1 MDRLIEIIIV
11 CSLAIIAAYI
21 VYRFLGKKTRRK
33 RGLRIADTPAVVV
46 SIKKIAELA
55 TACFF
60 EEKILVEKKA
70 NAVVDNKIGELIAG
84 VAKNDAIIEDELC
97 LIAKGQVRAG
107 YDLRELSENDLKYEN
122 NTLTIKLPEV
132 KILEVII
139 NPKGWDF
146 YVEEGPWSD
155 EQIRTIKS
163 KAKEL
168 VKADALENG
177 ILEKAAKSGAD
188 KIKALMLSLGYKN
201 IIIS

>member
-1 MDRLIEIIIV
+1 MDRLIEIIII
-11 CSLAIIAAYI
+11 CSLAIIAAYV

-70 NAVVDNKIGELIAG
+70 NTVVDNKIGELLAG
-84 VAKNDAIIEDELC
+84 VAKKDAIIEDELC

-155 EQIRTIKS
+155 EQIRSIKS

-177 ILEKAAKSGAD
+177 ILEKAAKSGAG

-201 IIIS
+201 VIIN

>member
-11 CSLAIIAAYI
+11 CALVIIAAYI
-21 VYRFLGKKTRRK
+21 VYRFLSKRPLRK
-33 RGLRIADTPAVVV
+33 RGWKIADTPAVVV

-70 NAVVDNKIGELIAG
+70 KAVVDNKVGDFIAG
-84 VAKNDAIIEDELC
+84 LAKKDALIEDELC

-107 YDLRELSENDLKYEN
+107 YDLRDLSEGDVSFEN
-122 NTLTIKLPEV
+122 NILTIKLPEV

-146 YVEEGPWSD
+146 YVEEGLWSD
-155 EQIRTIKS
+155 EQIRNIKS

-168 VKADALENG
+168 VKTDALENG

-188 KIKALMLSLGYKN
+188 KIKALMLSLGFKN
-201 IIIS
+201 VVVK

>member
-1 MDRLIEIIIV
+1 MRDIIII
-11 CSLAIIAAYI
+11 CLLAIIAAFLI
-21 VYRFLGKKTRRK
+21 YRFALRKPRRK
-33 RGLRIADTPAVVV
+33 KGHRIADIPAVVT
-46 SIKKIAELA
+46 SIRKIAELA

-84 VAKNDAIIEDELC
+84 VAHKDAIIEDELC

-107 YDLRELSENDLKYEN
+107 YDLRDLKEDDLKYEN
-122 NTLTIKLPEV
+122 NILTIKLPEV

-139 NPKGWDF
+139 NPKGWDI
-146 YVEEGPWSD
+146 YVEDGTWSD
-155 EQIRTIKS
+155 AQIRDIKL

-177 ILEKAAKSGAD
+177 ILEKAAKSGSD

-201 IIIS
+201 VVVG

>member
-1 MDRLIEIIIV
+1 M
-11 CSLAIIAAYI
+11 
-21 VYRFLGKKTRRK
+21 K
-33 RGLRIADTPAVVV
+33 
-46 SIKKIAELA
+46 
-55 TACFF
+55 
-60 EEKILVEKKA
+60 
-70 NAVVDNKIGELIAG
+70 
-84 VAKNDAIIEDELC
+84 
-97 LIAKGQVRAG
+97 
-107 YDLRELSENDLKYEN
+107 
-122 NTLTIKLPEV
+122 
-132 KILEVII
+132 
-139 NPKGWDF
+139 KGWDF